1 MKKIKGIIPPMVTPL
16 LDNGTLDVEGAKR
29 IADRMIDGGVSAI
42 FLLGTTGESQSIA
55 MHLRFEFVGL
65 MCRHIAGRVPV
76 LVAVTDT
83 SMEDSL
89 KMAEHAEKCGA
100 AAVVSAPPYYFPAN
114 QEELTDWYTCLAD
127 KCPLPVFL
135 YNMPS
140 KVKVFLEVPTVV
152 ALSKHPNIAGIKDSS
167 GRLDYFKELVSIF
180 KGTDFAT
187 YMGPEELTAEAV
199 GLGCDGGVNGGAN
212 LFPKL
217 FVESY
222 KAAAAGDKER
232 SACLQERIMYLSEN
246 LYRLC
251 PGSDAGF
258 LRGLKCA
265 LAINGLCSPYVALPY
280 RALEGEKLARAV
292 EVMKDLNSKGYE

>member
-16 LDNGTLDVEGAKR
+16 LDNEHLDVEGAKR
-29 IADRMIDGGVSAI
+29 IADHMIDGGVSAI

-55 MHLRFEFVGL
+55 MHLRFEFVEL

-76 LVAVTDT
+76 LVAVTET

-89 KMAEHAEKCGA
+89 KLADHAKACGA
-100 AAVVSAPPYYFPAN
+100 AAVVAAAPYYFPAN
-114 QEELTDWYTCLAD
+114 QQELIDWYTVLAD

-152 ALSKHPNIAGIKDSS
+152 ALSKHPNIIGIKDSS
-167 GRLDYFKELVSIF
+167 ANLEYFKEVISIF

-187 YMGPEELTAEAV
+187 YMGPEEMTAEMV
-199 GLGCDGGVNGGAN
+199 LLGCDGGVNGGAN

-217 FVESY
+217 FVGSY
-222 KAAAAGDKER
+222 NAAAAGDLEKVKEY
-232 SACLQERIMYLSEN
+232 QDRIMFLSN
-246 LYRLC
+246 TLYRLD
-251 PGSDAGF
+251 PSSDASF

-265 LAINGLCSPYVALPY
+265 LGLNGLCSPFVALPY
-280 RALEGEKLARAV
+280 RQFDGGKKEQAAKALAELNAR
-292 EVMKDLNSKGYE
+292 NYE